1 MSFEEL
7 EFIANGVRDEWT
19 MPAIAPRLGPAVPIL
34 IREFEQDSYSVVL
47 TRITGPSV
55 LPVSQSTTQNLVAG
69 IDQLLR
75 ERVQVLLD
83 GELAEQI
90 SATLRKEVPHSAKVR
105 ASHETIYRTRYGQS
119 EAGRPRSCAGNPLT
133 GEPVKL
139 THVRITERESRGR
152 STSPTSLPMSPI
164 EAFPAARRM
173 I

>member
-55 LPVSQSTTQNLVAG
+55 LPVNQSTTQNLVAG

-75 ERVQVLLD
+75 ERVQVLL
-83 GELAEQI
+83 EW
-90 SATLRKEVPHSAKVR
+90 
-105 ASHETIYRTRYGQS
+105 RTRRADLGDTEEGS
-119 EAGRPRSCAGNPLT
+119 SPLGEGACIARKDLPNPLWS
-133 GEPVKL
+133 K
-139 THVRITERESRGR
+139 
-152 STSPTSLPMSPI
+152 
-164 EAFPAARRM
+164 
-173 I
+173 